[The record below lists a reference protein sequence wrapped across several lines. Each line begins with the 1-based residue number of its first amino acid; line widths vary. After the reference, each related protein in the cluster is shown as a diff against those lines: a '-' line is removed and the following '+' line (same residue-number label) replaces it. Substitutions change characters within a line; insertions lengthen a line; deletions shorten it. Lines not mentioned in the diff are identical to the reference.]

1 MNDAYFPLWM
11 QALDVTAL
19 ITAAGCLLWTF
30 HKEVEAAVFT
40 QRPYPS
46 ARFIGGVIVV
56 IGVVLM
62 NVIGIV
68 FTPEAWSWI
77 VLIQFVLS
85 ISATII
91 MVGVE

>member
-68 FTPEAWSWI
+68 TIPEVWI
-77 VLIQFVLS
+77 AGALLQLVLS
-85 ISATII
+85 ICVA
-91 MVGVE
+91 GAR

>member
-1 MNDAYFPLWM
+1 MNESYTLLWV
-11 QALDVTAL
+11 QAFDVAIL
-19 ITAAGCLLWTF
+19 IAAAGCLLWAF
-30 HKEVEAAVFT
+30 HKEVEAIVFT
-40 QRPYPS
+40 RRPYPS

-85 ISATII
+85 IIATII